1 MPGQNLQTLSD
12 NESVELIAMLGAR
25 YKTPLQKQKGARD
38 KLMAVLMLD
47 AGLRVGELIR
57 LRVGDLLI
65 IDVPVESLIV
75 TAEISKS
82 KAERSI
88 PMTERCKWRIKL
100 LNDLVWLPQGYRLS
114 DYAFRGNGLTER
126 ITPQQVER
134 IIKRA
139 GFEALHRDIHPHMLR
154 HTFGT
159 RLMRKTNSRIVMQLL
174 GHQNLSSTQIYLHPG
189 QEDLKKAIVGLEP
202 DEKSKAVTL

>member
-1 MPGQNLQTLSD
+1 MSQANLETLTD
-12 NESVELIAMLGAR
+12 EESLLFIIKLGTGGNTELQERKAAR
-25 YKTPLQKQKGARD
+25 NVC
-38 KLMAVLMLD
+38 MATLMLD
-47 AGLRVGELIR
+47 AGLRIGELIR

-65 IDVPVESLIV
+65 IELPVESLTV

-82 KAERSI
+82 KISRII
-88 PMTERCKWRIKL
+88 PMTKRCKESIKL
-100 LNDLVWLPQGYRLS
+100 LNDLVWRPQGYRLS

-134 IIKRA
+134 IIKKA
-139 GFEALHRDIHPHMLR
+139 GLKSLQRDIHPHILR